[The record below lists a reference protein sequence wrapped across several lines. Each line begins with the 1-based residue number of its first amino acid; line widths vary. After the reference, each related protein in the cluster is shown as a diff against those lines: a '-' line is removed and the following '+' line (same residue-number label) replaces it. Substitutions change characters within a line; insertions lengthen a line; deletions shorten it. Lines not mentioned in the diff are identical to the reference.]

1 MYSAVLPGTDDY
13 TLEYIQMSKISPRF
27 SEDYIRTR
35 KTKKTLSI
43 RFTVCH
49 MMWSRCIPYTSF
61 PNLVA
66 SWYFDEKKSCIVEY
80 YTFFAHTATRMY
92 QGLYLHKRNRVSLPR
107 SSFHLVSYE
116 SQKAEFNISIDD
128 KRCPIEE
135 KGNGIYLF
143 FTPKR
148 IQ

>member
-1 MYSAVLPGTDDY
+1 MT
-13 TLEYIQMSKISPRF
+13 TLLNTFKWVKYPLDFLKIISGPEKLKRPWALG
-27 SEDYIRTR
+27 S
-35 KTKKTLSI
+35 L
-43 RFTVCH
+43 CH

-61 PNLVA
+61 PNIVA

-80 YTFFAHTATRMY
+80 YTFFAPTATRMY

>member
-1 MYSAVLPGTDDY
+1 MDKNIQYVSSSIEQKTFLVVFNAPSSSGYFHLSALGMYSAVLPGTDDY

-66 SWYFDEKKSCIVEY
+66 S
-80 YTFFAHTATRMY
+80 
-92 QGLYLHKRNRVSLPR
+92 
-107 SSFHLVSYE
+107 
-116 SQKAEFNISIDD
+116 
-128 KRCPIEE
+128 
-135 KGNGIYLF
+135 
-143 FTPKR
+143 
-148 IQ
+148 